1 MERNEL
7 YPVFLKLNNLND
19 CRWRKCRIREIKL
32 LLKSSPNANV
42 EVVAPR
48 FLRVGVSS
56 KTPFSNLTAKKI
68 QSLDATQTPYGNCL
82 HR

>member
-1 MERNEL
+1 LIVGGGNVGLE
-7 YPVFLKLNNLND
+7 KLSF
-19 CRWRKCRIREIKL
+19 
-32 LLKSSPNANV
+32 KSSPNANV

-48 FLRVGVSS
+48 FLPELELLAAKHHSV
-56 KTPFSNLTAKKI
+56 TLTAKI